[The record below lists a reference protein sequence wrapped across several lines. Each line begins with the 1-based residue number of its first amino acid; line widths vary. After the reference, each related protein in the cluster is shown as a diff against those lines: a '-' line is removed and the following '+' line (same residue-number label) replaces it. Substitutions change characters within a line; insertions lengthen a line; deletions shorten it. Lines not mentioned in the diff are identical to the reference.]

1 MSVDGELGEAVDEKE
16 ERIESLRQQK
26 AKDKSAFT
34 RIKNKLLSLLDE
46 EDYPSRR
53 EVKAMCQKLCEV
65 QERTMLTM
73 EELSQEYLSSKDKEK
88 RKKLTGEM
96 DKLEAEFSEAHDK
109 AQEYLDSRKDEL
121 SSLATDASENTRRR
135 RIEESIVRKSVE
147 KQALEEQVKREQD
160 IAHEE
165 SVVGKSVEKHALEE
179 QVKQEQDI
187 ARQKEDLEE
196 LRRQYRSR
204 LFDEEDL
211 QDLKESESKGLE
223 TGKIPATNWAES
235 RSTPS
240 LGKDM
245 WNQLKRVSIPV
256 FNGDKRLYEAWKT
269 AFMACVDKA
278 PATPEY
284 KLLQLRQYLSGEA
297 LKVVEPLGHSA
308 AAYETAKERLKR
320 KFGGKRRQIALHLE
334 ELENFKPLRP
344 GNAMDLE
351 RLADLLDVTVVNL
364 KEAGRH
370 DELGN
375 GSLYLSLCK
384 KLTEAM
390 LAHYHRWIHENG
402 RWQSVETLREFII
415 QEAEFQTVAS
425 ETIHGLSKRGH
436 KNDSGVTF
444 FGNAEIFRK
453 SEKSWISTV

>member
-1 MSVDGELGEAVDEKE
+1 MSVDGEHGEAVDEEE

-26 AKDKSAFT
+26 AKEKSAFT

-46 EDYPSRR
+46 EDHPSRR
-53 EVKAMCQKLCEV
+53 EVKAACQKLCEV
-65 QERTMLTM
+65 QERTMSTM
-73 EELSQEYLSSKDKEK
+73 EELSQEYLSSKEKEK

-96 DKLEAEFSEAHDK
+96 DKLEAEFSEVHEK

-135 RIEESIVRKSVE
+135 RIEESVVRKSEE
-147 KQALEEQVKREQD
+147 KQGLEEQAKR
-160 IAHEE
+160 
-165 SVVGKSVEKHALEE
+165 
-179 QVKQEQDI
+179 EQDI

-223 TGKIPATNWAES
+223 TGKTLVNNWAES

-256 FNGDKRLYEAWKT
+256 FNGDKRLYEGWKT

-297 LKVVEPLGHSA
+297 FKVVEPLGHSA
-308 AAYETAKERLKR
+308 AAYETAKERLER

-344 GNAMDLE
+344 GNARDLE

-370 DELGN
+370 DELGS

-402 RWQSVETLREFII
+402 R
-415 QEAEFQTVAS
+415 
-425 ETIHGLSKRGH
+425 
-436 KNDSGVTF
+436 
-444 FGNAEIFRK
+444 
-453 SEKSWISTV
+453 